1 MQEGLPSKTDQS
13 GELAISPVIVLPGE
27 EVRKEWNC
35 DGQDAKYSFDNAI
48 QNERNCYVIPHEVDE
63 LGNAVNVPKR
73 RKVSQN
79 LQPPTLTI
87 ENEGEGKE
95 KRRDLSVVCDE
106 INVR

>member
-1 MQEGLPSKTDQS
+1 MQEGIPSKTDQS

-35 DGQDAKYSFDNAI
+35 DDQVARYSFDNAI
-48 QNERNCYVIPHEVDE
+48 QNERNCYVIPLDE
-63 LGNAVNVPKR
+63 LGNAINVPKR
-73 RKVSQN
+73 RKISQN

-95 KRRDLSVVCDE
+95 KRRDLSVV
-106 INVR
+106 